1 MTIKTKQAVFGAAC
15 HWGSEAAYRNV
26 HGVMD
31 TCVGY
36 MGDSRSGQGVPDSD
50 DDAHVLRHVE
60 VVVVDYDPDSITY
73 DGLLDVFWACH
84 DPTGPTHRDDGVLD
98 LERSVI
104 FVEGE
109 EQRMAATV
117 ALDTVKSSGRFEKP
131 VTTVIDTIGHF
142 HRARE
147 DQQRY
152 LEKNDEAVCSL
163 KRPGLETSEA
173 AE

>member
-1 MTIKTKQAVFGAAC
+1 MSGSTKQAIFGAAC
-15 HWGSEAAYRNV
+15 HWGSEAAYRRV
-26 HGVMD
+26 SGVVD

-36 MGDSRSGQGVPDSD
+36 MGDSRSGQGVPTDD

-60 VVVVDYDPDSITY
+60 VVVVDYDPAAITY
-73 DGLLDVFWACH
+73 EDLLDTFWECH
-84 DPTGPTHRDDGVLD
+84 DPTGPDYRDDGVLD

-104 FVEGE
+104 FVEGD
-109 EQRMAATV
+109 EQRESATK
-117 ALDTVKSSGRFEKP
+117 ALEAVKASGRFEKP
-131 VTTVIDTIGHF
+131 VNTVVDTVGHF

-152 LEKNDEAVCSL
+152 LEKNGEAVCSL
-163 KRPGLETSEA
+163 KSPALESADA